1 MQGAIFTG
9 LALIG
14 LTQGIESET
23 VKLLF
28 NPVKFAGL
36 VIWVYL
42 CIYFVQHVE
51 FSSLVPK
58 YYKGAANVATLFLGP
73 ILLLVLFVIDVARR
87 YLQSGRGFVAFLK
100 REATNAVQNIKTYRF
115 VGSRG
120 LSSVVLLD
128 PSGKSLSEV
137 YGKEKHI
144 REKVTLTKQIIA
156 DAIEQQASDILIDPR
171 DTSTYTVRYRVDGVL
186 RAIQQIDVETASAVV
201 NSIKAI
207 SSMDIAEKRR
217 PQDGG
222 FTAKMPERTVSFR
235 VASAG
240 ALNGEKLAIR
250 VLGHLAG
257 ILSLNEAGLTQK
269 QYTILESTLVKPSG
283 MVLLC
288 GPTGSGKTTTLYAML
303 DSIDFYTRN
312 VVTVED
318 PIEYVLP
325 QASQIEINPKAG
337 ITFAKA
343 LRSILRQDPDV
354 ICVGEIR
361 DEETADIAMRA
372 SQTGHLVLATMHGGS
387 HVSSLVRLLD
397 LGITPLLLASSLS
410 VVVSQRLVRLLCK
423 DCKTQ
428 AQLTQEQAERYRR
441 FGVNPAKIHRAN
453 GCDSCYGTGYKG
465 RIGIFD
471 VLVMDNVLK
480 EKIINNQ
487 LSVATLKEYRGKR
500 AMSNLRQEGMKRVH
514 AGLTTT
520 EEVERVTS
528 DVGG

>member
-1 MQGAIFTG
+1 MQTAVFTG
-9 LALIG
+9 LVLIG
-14 LTQGIESET
+14 LIQGVELGA

-28 NPVKFAGL
+28 NPLKFAGF
-36 VIWVYL
+36 VFWVYL

-51 FSSLVPK
+51 FSALVPK
-58 YYKGAANVATLFLGP
+58 NHKGTANIITLFVGP
-73 ILLLVLFVIDVARR
+73 ILLLVLFLINFARR
-87 YLQSGRGFVAFLK
+87 FSQSNRSIFAFIK
-100 REATNAVQNIKTYRF
+100 REAMNTVQNIKASRF
-115 VGSRG
+115 IGSRG
-120 LSSVVLLD
+120 RSSVVLLD

-137 YGKEKHI
+137 YGKEKRI
-144 REKVTLTKQIIA
+144 REKVTFTTQIIA
-156 DAIEQQASDILIDPR
+156 DAVEQQASDILIDPK

-186 RAIQQIDVETASAVV
+186 RAASMIDTETASAVI

-207 SSMDIAEKRR
+207 SGMDIAERRR

-222 FTAKMPERTVSFR
+222 FTAKMPNRVISFR

-250 VLGHLAG
+250 VLGYFAG
-257 ILSLNEAGLTQK
+257 VLSLTEVGLTGK
-269 QYTILESTLVKPSG
+269 QYTILEAAIAKPSG

-288 GPTGSGKTTTLYAML
+288 GPTGSGKTTTLYALL

-325 QASQIEINPKAG
+325 QASQIEIKSKAG

-387 HVSSLVRLLD
+387 HIASLVRLLD
-397 LGITPLLLASSLS
+397 LGITPLLLASSLNI
-410 VVVSQRLVRLLCK
+410 VISQRLVRLLCK
-423 DCKTQ
+423 ECKTP
-428 AQLTQEQAERYRR
+428 ANLTSEQIERYRR

-453 GCDSCYGTGYKG
+453 GCELCYGTGYKG

-480 EKIINNQ
+480 DKIINNE
-487 LSVATLKEYRGKR
+487 LSIAKLKQYRGKR
-500 AMSNLRQEGMKRVH
+500 AMSNLRQEGMKKVY
-514 AGLTTT
+514 AGLTTI
-520 EEVERVTS
+520 EEVDRVTS

>member
-1 MQGAIFTG
+1 MQAVAVTG
-9 LALIG
+9 LVLIG
-14 LTQGIESET
+14 LIQSPEPET
-23 VKLLF
+23 MKLLF
-28 NPVKFAGL
+28 NPIKLAGF
-36 VIWVYL
+36 VVWVYL

-51 FSSLVPK
+51 FSALVPK
-58 YYKGAANVATLFLGP
+58 NHKGVANIITLFLGP
-73 ILLLVLFVIDVARR
+73 ILLLALFMIDAVRR
-87 YLQSGRGFVAFLK
+87 YSQSGRGIMAFLR
-100 REATNAVQNIKTYRF
+100 REAANAVQNIKEYKF

-120 LSSVVLLD
+120 RSSVILLD

-137 YGKEKHI
+137 YGKEKRI
-144 REKVTLTKQIIA
+144 REKVTFTKQIIT
-156 DAIEQQASDILIDPR
+156 DAIEQQASDILIDPK
-171 DTSTYTVRYRVDGVL
+171 DTSSYTIRYRVDGVL
-186 RAIQQIDVETASAVV
+186 RAIRQIDVETASAVV
-201 NSIKAI
+201 NSVKAV
-207 SSMDIAEKRR
+207 SGMDIAERRR

-222 FTAKMPERTVSFR
+222 FTAKMPNRTVSFR

-257 ILSLNEAGLTQK
+257 ILSLSEAGLTDK
-269 QYTILESTLVKPSG
+269 QHAILENTITKPSG

-303 DSIDFYTRN
+303 DAIDFYTRN

-387 HVSSLVRLLD
+387 HIASLVRLLD
-397 LGITPLLLASSLS
+397 LGITPLLLASALS
-410 VVVSQRLVRLLCK
+410 VVISQRLVRLLCK
-423 DCKTQ
+423 NCKTP
-428 AQLTQEQAERYRR
+428 ADLTQEQVERYRR
-441 FGVNPAKIHRAN
+441 FGVNPTKIHRAN
-453 GCDSCYGTGYKG
+453 GCEQCYGTGYKG
-465 RIGIFD
+465 RIGVFD

-480 EKIINNQ
+480 DRIINDE
-487 LSVATLKEYRGKR
+487 LSIAKLKEYRGKR
-500 AMSNLRQEGMKRVH
+500 AMSNLRQEGMKRVYE
-514 AGLTTT
+514 GLTTI

-528 DVGG
+528 DIGG